1 MFNLASAPFAH
12 NRKQTQTLMLLVILA
27 CLPGFLAQT
36 WFFGW
41 GTLIQT
47 LLALVTA
54 LGCEALVLRLRGRPV
69 KPALL
74 DGSAALTAVLIG
86 LSLPPLLPWWMLV
99 LGTAFAIIIA
109 KHLYGGLGQNLFN
122 PAMVAYVLLL
132 VSFPVQMTSWLPPSS
147 IAAYGV
153 DFGDAVSVIFTG
165 FSLDGYSLAQLK
177 QGVDGLT
184 MATPLDTL
192 KTGLTQGLTASEVMT
207 HAVFEG
213 WGGIGWSWVNLCYLL
228 GGLFLLQQ
236 KVINWRIPTAVLDH
250 KAYPGREAF
259 DAALTA
265 LIDSHDPQ
273 GQPALVVL
281 AGFMRILTPGF
292 VAHYEGRLV
301 NIHPSL
307 LPAFTGLHTHQR
319 ALDEGCK
326 FAGATVH
333 RVTTQLDH
341 GEILDQAVVP
351 VLPGDTADTLAARV
365 LTQEHIIY
373 PRAVERLL
381 AGLV

>member
-132 VSFPVQMTSWLPPSS
+132 VPFPVQMTSWLPPSS

-177 QGVDGLT
+177 QGV
-184 MATPLDTL
+184 AH
-192 KTGLTQGLTASEVMT
+192 AS
-207 HAVFEG
+207 
-213 WGGIGWSWVNLCYLL
+213 
-228 GGLFLLQQ
+228 
-236 KVINWRIPTAVLDH
+236 
-250 KAYPGREAF
+250 
-259 DAALTA
+259 
-265 LIDSHDPQ
+265 
-273 GQPALVVL
+273 
-281 AGFMRILTPGF
+281 
-292 VAHYEGRLV
+292 
-301 NIHPSL
+301 
-307 LPAFTGLHTHQR
+307 
-319 ALDEGCK
+319 
-326 FAGATVH
+326 
-333 RVTTQLDH
+333 
-341 GEILDQAVVP
+341 
-351 VLPGDTADTLAARV
+351 
-365 LTQEHIIY
+365 
-373 PRAVERLL
+373 
-381 AGLV
+381 